1 MSLEEGSVEGP
12 GILIVDD
19 VVGGGGFRGQRCA
32 VVVVV
37 APGQRLRVGE
47 VEKVAFA
54 FRPLD
59 PLSLELL
66 RRPFREH
73 LDLLRVVRAVSR
85 STRALLLGGD
95 CRALKSVDFLAVQT
109 EQRLDHQQPR
119 RVIHR
124 PVAQQRPQRSDQLR
138 GFVRVVKVGDA
149 AAGEVFERGKRR
161 RRERMRLELVEGTLV
176 VFAVFI
182 GCVVFPVFP
191 VSIFVRGRVFRAR

>member
-1 MSLEEGSVEGP
+1 MSLEEGSVYEGS
-12 GILIVDD
+12 IVVDR
-19 VVGGGGFRGQRCA
+19 VVGGGGFRGQRRA

-37 APGQRLRVGE
+37 VSPWQRLRVGE

-66 RRPFREH
+66 RRSFREH
-73 LDLLRVVRAVSR
+73 LDLLRVVRAVPR

-95 CRALKSVDFLAVQT
+95 CRALKSVDFLAVQA
-109 EQRLDHQQPR
+109 EQRLCHQQPR
-119 RVIHR
+119 RVTHR

-149 AAGEVFERGKRR
+149 AAGEVFERGEHR

-176 VFAVFI
+176 VFAVR
-182 GCVVFPVFP
+182 GCVFPVFP
-191 VSIFVRGRVFRAR
+191 GSIFVRGRVFRAR